1 MDSESASL
9 QEYLVVKGQEGDRQ
23 AINELYKLYAK
34 AMYNICRRMVGDE
47 EEARDVMQDAFVDA
61 FANLGKLQQPRTF
74 PAWMKRVVVN
84 HCINALRK
92 KRLFTI
98 SIEEKFDLAYED
110 DDDNYYATTEAGR
123 ILQAMDKIS
132 AGCRTVMNLYLFE
145 GYDHAEIGQIL
156 GITESASKAQYCK
169 GKAKIRDLLGM
180 EKLKVANQ

>member
-9 QEYLVVKGQEGDRQ
+9 QEYLVVKSQEGDRR

-34 AMYNICRRMVGDE
+34 AMYNICRRMIGDE
-47 EEARDVMQDAFVDA
+47 EEARDVLQDAFVDA
-61 FANLGKLQQPRTF
+61 FASLGKLQQPKTF
-74 PAWMKRVVVN
+74 PAWIKRVVVN
-84 HCINALRK
+84 HCINTLRK

-110 DDDNYYATTEAGR
+110 DDDNYYARMEASK
-123 ILQAMDKIS
+123 ILQAMDQVS
-132 AGCRTVMNLYLFE
+132 TGCKTVMNLYLFE

-169 GKAKIRDLLGM
+169 GKAKVRDLLGM